1 MKHQGRWIALG
12 GILAILAAAIVAVCV
27 VDPKYDLHYTVSA
40 PEVKANTLE
49 VVLEV
54 HNSPLSRGKTVSLYI
69 GDKDVTVQSCTG
81 ADGVSLPAHQ
91 TEDFLTFELGR
102 GADVSLVY
110 QVPLGASGKHGQRGM
125 VQEEYCVFDG
135 GQALLLPMEFYQDGF
150 PQDEAVVRS
159 LRVALKAREGWTAIL
174 PFEELQDVTWADAY
188 NLNNDAF
195 AMGNFAQYFPAEQT
209 GGAAV
214 YGIAGEEGQFPQE
227 VASGIATL
235 RAYYAERFG
244 TEEQP
249 YQIILL
255 PTEEGDVIGGAGVH
269 SVCATFDAADRRDW
283 ELLSHR
289 MFHAYF
295 DHAVPTQTFH
305 AAPNLWFYEG
315 LATYYENASMGA
327 LPEAQRE
334 VLDIRPEWQFNS
346 LFNRYLTIKIKDPA
360 LFSFAPMDEADLSE
374 SAGRTEFLH
383 YIQAPLVVKLVED
396 RAEERSGGKDAVLRA
411 VLEKG
416 GEDFS
421 PAALL
426 AELLGEDGGEV
437 YNRWFQS
444 EELLP
449 MWEDADPAYP
459 EERAL
464 EDVADVE
471 VMLASWM
478 TSQLGQYPCD
488 LPDWETACQLEDI
501 PAFQEASF
509 ADAET
514 ERLVEEHCPVVWKL
528 LKQYALRAQVCGV
541 PFEEPMLRYQLLAD
555 EDNLQ
560 KWEDWLHA
568 QGISAAVS
576 DGGV

>member
-1 MKHQGRWIALG
+1 MHGGGRSEPA
-12 GILAILAAAIVAVCV
+12 
-27 VDPKYDLHYTVSA
+27 
-40 PEVKANTLE
+40 
-49 VVLEV
+49 
-54 HNSPLSRGKTVSLYI
+54 
-69 GDKDVTVQSCTG
+69 
-81 ADGVSLPAHQ
+81 AHQ

-159 LRVALKAREGWTAIL
+159 LRVALKAREGWTVIL

-195 AMGNFAQYFPAEQT
+195 AMGNFTQYFPAEQT

-214 YGIAGEEGQFPQE
+214 YGVAGEEGQFPQE
-227 VASGIATL
+227 VASGIAAL

-244 TEEQP
+244 IEEQP

-346 LFNRYLTIKIKDPA
+346 LFNRYLTIKIKDPGPFLICAHGRGGSFGIRRTDGIPA
-360 LFSFAPMDEADLSE
+360 LYPGATGGQ
-374 SAGRTEFLH
+374 AGGGPRGRAIWGEGRGAACGFGKGRGGLLACGALGGTAGGGRRRGL
-383 YIQAPLVVKLVED
+383 QPLVPV
-396 RAEERSGGKDAVLRA
+396 GGIAAHVGRCRPRLPRGARPGGCRRCGSDA
-411 VLEKG
+411 G
-416 GEDFS
+416 
-421 PAALL
+421 
-426 AELLGEDGGEV
+426 
-437 YNRWFQS
+437 
-444 EELLP
+444 
-449 MWEDADPAYP
+449 
-459 EERAL
+459 
-464 EDVADVE
+464 
-471 VMLASWM
+471 
-478 TSQLGQYPCD
+478 QLDDQPIGAIPCD

-568 QGISAAVS
+568 QGVSAAVS
-576 DGGV
+576 NGGV

>member
-1 MKHQGRWIALG
+1 M
-12 GILAILAAAIVAVCV
+12 
-27 VDPKYDLHYTVSA
+27 
-40 PEVKANTLE
+40 
-49 VVLEV
+49 
-54 HNSPLSRGKTVSLYI
+54 
-69 GDKDVTVQSCTG
+69 
-81 ADGVSLPAHQ
+81 
-91 TEDFLTFELGR
+91 
-102 GADVSLVY
+102 
-110 QVPLGASGKHGQRGM
+110 
-125 VQEEYCVFDG
+125 
-135 GQALLLPMEFYQDGF
+135 
-150 PQDEAVVRS
+150 
-159 LRVALKAREGWTAIL
+159 
-174 PFEELQDVTWADAY
+174 
-188 NLNNDAF
+188 
-195 AMGNFAQYFPAEQT
+195 
-209 GGAAV
+209 
-214 YGIAGEEGQFPQE
+214 
-227 VASGIATL
+227 
-235 RAYYAERFG
+235 
-244 TEEQP
+244 
-249 YQIILL
+249 
-255 PTEEGDVIGGAGVH
+255 
-269 SVCATFDAADRRDW
+269 
-283 ELLSHR
+283 LSHR

-449 MWEDADPAYP
+449 MGEDADPAYP

-464 EDVADVE
+464 GDVADV

-478 TSQLGQYPCD
+478 TSQLRHPCD
-488 LPDWETACQLEDI
+488 LPDWATLPTGDI
-501 PAFQEASF
+501 PAFRRPF

-514 ERLVEEHCPVVWKL
+514 NACGRHCPVVWKL
-528 LKQYALRAQVCGV
+528 LGSMRCAQVW
-541 PFEEPMLRYQLLAD
+541 R
-555 EDNLQ
+555 
-560 KWEDWLHA
+560 
-568 QGISAAVS
+568 AV
-576 DGGV
+576 

>member
-1 MKHQGRWIALG
+1 
-12 GILAILAAAIVAVCV
+12 
-27 VDPKYDLHYTVSA
+27 
-40 PEVKANTLE
+40 
-49 VVLEV
+49 
-54 HNSPLSRGKTVSLYI
+54 
-69 GDKDVTVQSCTG
+69 
-81 ADGVSLPAHQ
+81 
-91 TEDFLTFELGR
+91 
-102 GADVSLVY
+102 
-110 QVPLGASGKHGQRGM
+110 
-125 VQEEYCVFDG
+125 
-135 GQALLLPMEFYQDGF
+135 
-150 PQDEAVVRS
+150 
-159 LRVALKAREGWTAIL
+159 
-174 PFEELQDVTWADAY
+174 
-188 NLNNDAF
+188 
-195 AMGNFAQYFPAEQT
+195 
-209 GGAAV
+209 
-214 YGIAGEEGQFPQE
+214 
-227 VASGIATL
+227 
-235 RAYYAERFG
+235 
-244 TEEQP
+244 
-249 YQIILL
+249 
-255 PTEEGDVIGGAGVH
+255 
-269 SVCATFDAADRRDW
+269 
-283 ELLSHR
+283 
-289 MFHAYF
+289 
-295 DHAVPTQTFH
+295 
-305 AAPNLWFYEG
+305 
-315 LATYYENASMGA
+315 MGA

-374 SAGRTEFLH
+374 STGRTEFLH

-421 PAALL
+421 LRRSW
-426 AELLGEDGGEV
+426 AELLGEDGGAV

-514 ERLVEEHCPVVWKL
+514 ERWWKSI
-528 LKQYALRAQVCGV
+528 AQWFGSC
-541 PFEEPMLRYQLLAD
+541 
-555 EDNLQ
+555 
-560 KWEDWLHA
+560 
-568 QGISAAVS
+568 
-576 DGGV
+576 